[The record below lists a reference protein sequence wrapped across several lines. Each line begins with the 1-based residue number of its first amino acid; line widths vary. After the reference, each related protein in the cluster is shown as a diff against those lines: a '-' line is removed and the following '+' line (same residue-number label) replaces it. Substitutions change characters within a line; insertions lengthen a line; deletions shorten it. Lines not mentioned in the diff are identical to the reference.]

1 MLTGKV
7 NWNVSANVSVNR
19 NKVVSMGGLDDI
31 ISTTERSVGSHITK
45 EGYPIGSF
53 YGYNAIGIMSKADYA
68 NALLDREVYLKNGN
82 KFPEGYELKGPAV
95 SSYSLDDALLRQRDL
110 GGRQR
115 RRTSSPPTTRR
126 SSATPIPISRAVSR
140 RNLSWKGLDFS
151 ASFVYSYGGEVINF
165 QDYYLY
171 NMEGSGNQ
179 YAIVADRYIS
189 DEQPGRNNVP
199 IASRISTPNTS
210 LKLSSYYVEDAS
222 FFRCAN
228 ITLGYTLPKRWIEQ
242 APRFVVP
249 RLFQRRQPLHDHA
262 LSRLQPRS
270 VVQKQQPDAG
280 IRLGV
285 LPARPHL
292 LARS

>member
-95 SSYSLDDALLRQRDL
+95 SSYSLDALSYGNAIWEDVNGDGLITTDDKTIIGDAYPDFT
-110 GGRQR
+110 GGFS
-115 RRTSSPPTTRR
+115 T
-126 SSATPIPISRAVSR
+126 
-140 RNLSWKGLDFS
+140 NLSWKGLDFS

-228 ITLGYTLPKRWIEQ
+228 HHAGLYASQALDEQ

>member
-1 MLTGKV
+1 M
-7 NWNVSANVSVNR
+7 
-19 NKVVSMGGLDDI
+19 
-31 ISTTERSVGSHITK
+31 GSHITK

-53 YGYNAIGIMSKADYA
+53 YGYNTIGIMSKADYA

-95 SSYSLDDALLRQRDL
+95 SSYSLDALSYGNAIWEDVNGDGLITTDDKTIIGDAYPDFT
-110 GGRQR
+110 GGFS
-115 RRTSSPPTTRR
+115 T
-126 SSATPIPISRAVSR
+126 
-140 RNLSWKGLDFS
+140 NLSWKGLDFS

-228 ITLGYTLPKRWIEQ
+228 ITLGYTLPKRWMSKLHVSSC
-242 APRFVVP
+242 RVYFSGDN
-249 RLFQRRQPLHDHA
+249 LFTITPYRGYNPEVSYKSSNLMPGFDWGCY
-262 LSRLQPRS
+262 P
-270 VVQKQQPDAG
+270 
-280 IRLGV
+280 
-285 LPARPHL
+285 
-292 LARS
+292 LARIYSLGLNLTF